1 MASRTLPNVG
11 LKGFW
16 NLGEDGW
23 EDEMDRNLLLISVLA
38 QGGAISKVSATPGSP
53 TDGDVHIFDETHG
66 TQPNKIAIR
75 DASGWIYVT
84 PQEGWLV
91 YNRAANYFEKFD
103 GTVWAQLVTG
113 SSPASTTEV
122 LTGTDASKH
131 ATPDSVA
138 SLWEQGTDIASAGTL
153 VVDEGG
159 YFKVTGT
166 TAITDID
173 FATDRAGRKAW
184 LRFAGALTLTH
195 SATLILPTGANIAT
209 AAGDMALFVSEGS
222 DIVRCL
228 CYQRAD
234 GSALSAG
241 GAFVAAST
249 TEVLTGT
256 DSSKG
261 ATSDAIAA
269 LWEQGSDIASAGTL
283 TVGEGGHFHVTGT
296 TTITD
301 IDPGTDKAGR
311 RFSLTFTGILTLTHN
326 SSTLILPTGANITT
340 AAGDTAVFVS
350 EGSDVVRCISYTRA
364 DGTALAGGGGGGG
377 GGVST
382 LGPGYNRTLAT
393 AAALTT
399 AGFVFN
405 YGGTSLVDGTPG
417 VRAASGSDA
426 RMACAFGSYTTL
438 TIFGTDCQLGFTET
452 AANGKYVIQ
461 YNVGN
466 GRWIFGR
473 INAGGGYNSDGTQ
486 YSGFYGYSR
495 TGNPTW
501 MRARYSGGTMYF
513 GLSSNGDT
521 WNEWGT
527 EGTGFLTPTRFHV
540 SLGDLHYFALS

>member
-23 EDEMDRNLLLISVLA
+23 KDEMDRNLLLISVLA
-38 QGGAISKVSATPGSP
+38 QGGVISKVSATPGAPS
-53 TDGDVHIFDETHG
+53 DGDVHIFDETHG

-75 DASGWIYVT
+75 DAAGWTYIT

-91 YNRAANYFEKFD
+91 YNRGANYFEKFD
-103 GTVWAQLVTG
+103 GTVWAELSTGVTQF
-113 SSPASTTEV
+113 AD
-122 LTGTDASKH
+122 LTDVDMTG
-131 ATPDSVA
+131 
-138 SLWEQGTDIASAGTL
+138 IADGDVPVWDAGTNK
-153 VVDEGG
+153 
-159 YFKVTGT
+159 F
-166 TAITDID
+166 
-173 FATDRAGRKAW
+173 
-184 LRFAGALTLTH
+184 
-195 SATLILPTGANIAT
+195 LPG
-209 AAGDMALFVSEGS
+209 
-222 DIVRCL
+222 
-228 CYQRAD
+228 
-234 GSALSAG
+234 
-241 GAFVAAST
+241 
-249 TEVLTGT
+249 
-256 DSSKG
+256 
-261 ATSDAIAA
+261 
-269 LWEQGSDIASAGTL
+269 
-283 TVGEGGHFHVTGT
+283 
-296 TTITD
+296 
-301 IDPGTDKAGR
+301 
-311 RFSLTFTGILTLTHN
+311 
-326 SSTLILPTGANITT
+326 
-340 AAGDTAVFVS
+340 
-350 EGSDVVRCISYTRA
+350 
-364 DGTALAGGGGGGG
+364 AGGGGGSSTLAGLTDVDTTGVADGDSLTYDSATSTWVPAAVSGGG

-399 AGFVFN
+399 AGFAFN

-417 VRAASGSDA
+417 VRAAGDA
-426 RMACAFGSYTTL
+426 RIACAFGSYTTL
-438 TIFGTDCQLGFTET
+438 TIFGTDCQIGFTET
-452 AANGKYVIQ
+452 ANNGKYVIQ

-540 SLGDLHYFALS
+540 ALGDLHYFALS